1 MSLIRKANGTI
12 CSTNQEN
19 IGKTIVFEGEI
30 YFVASNGRQRH
41 NEFSLYNI
49 LNKGNIVNN
58 EYTINDELKLPIN
71 NIVVSHVI
79 KMHDMF
85 KNCEQFNQPLNNW
98 DVSVVTDM
106 SNMFEGSKQFNQ
118 SLNNWYVYEVK
129 RMGAMFKNW

>member
-12 CSTNQEN
+12 CSTNREN

-30 YFVASNGRQRH
+30 YFVASNGRQQH

-85 KNCEQFNQPLNNW
+85 KNCEQFNQPLHNW
-98 DVSVVTDM
+98 EVFNVTHM
-106 SNMFEGSKQFNQ
+106 CSMFEGCKQFNQ
-118 SLNNWYVYEVK
+118 PLNDWEVDHD
-129 RMGAMFKNW
+129 